1 MLTHVAALAVLVV
14 GQAGVRCV
22 VPSNHA
28 SIVVD
33 HSVQVIHRQL
43 LLTLPTNA
51 ELAQVQAP
59 VERHG
64 DRQG

>member
-1 MLTHVAALAVLVV
+1 MLTHVAALAVLIV
-14 GQAGVRCV
+14 GQAGVCCV

-33 HSVQVIHRQL
+33 HSIQVIHRQL

-51 ELAQVQAP
+51 ELAQV
-59 VERHG
+59 
-64 DRQG
+64 

>member
-1 MLTHVAALAVLVV
+1 MLTYVTALAVLVI

-33 HSVQVIHRQL
+33 HSIQVVHRQL
-43 LLTLPTNA
+43 LLTFPTNA
-51 ELAQVQAP
+51 ELAQVEAP
-59 VERHG
+59 VERRS

>member
-14 GQAGVRCV
+14 GQAGVCCV

-33 HSVQVIHRQL
+33 HSIQVIHRQL

-59 VERHG
+59 VGRT
-64 DRQG
+64 Q

>member
-14 GQAGVRCV
+14 GQAGIRCV

-33 HSVQVIHRQL
+33 HSIQVIHRQL

-51 ELAQVQAP
+51 ELAQVQTP
-59 VERHG
+59 VERYS